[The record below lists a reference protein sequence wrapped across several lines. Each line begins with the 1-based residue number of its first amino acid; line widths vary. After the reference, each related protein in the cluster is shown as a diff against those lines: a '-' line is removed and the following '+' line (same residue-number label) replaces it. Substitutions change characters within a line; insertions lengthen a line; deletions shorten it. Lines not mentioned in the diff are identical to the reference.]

1 MANSDKIFVFQKC
14 LHTDSILKQR
24 HDILKPNYH
33 NDIQVPTKA
42 PQLHHTGHHSQ
53 ARFQLKHHSYINDKT
68 FTSPLGGHHSQSRFQ
83 LKHHSYIIQATTA
96 RLFQLKKAPQLHHT
110 GHHSLAFPAKVPQI
124 HHTGHHS
131 HSYINKK
138 PSPYH

>member
-1 MANSDKIFVFQKC
+1 MIFKFQ
-14 LHTDSILKQR
+14 LK
-24 HDILKPNYH
+24 HHSYI
-33 NDIQVPTKA
+33 IQATTAKLVSAKA

-68 FTSPLGGHHSQSRFQ
+68 FTSPLGGHHSQARFQ

-96 RLFQLKKAPQLHHT
+96 KLFQLKKAPQLHHT
-110 GHHSLAFPAKVPQI
+110 GHHSLAFPAKVPQL

-131 HSYINKK
+131 QARFSAKAPQLHQ
-138 PSPYH
+138 